1 MHQAFRPFLFASY
14 NARSAVLNRLSLD
27 FSLPVSDDFPAWP
40 DLLSLHRDLMKAKD
54 LDERVSDGTILDLID
69 STPGTY
75 ERAAA
80 LLRFLTERSALQNRV
95 ALYPPDGINGLSEH
109 LANMKPDDILLESLL
124 QACSDIKSLDCTRRD
139 LVPKSVVIPTG
150 AEADEDFL
158 SAIVRLKHGKS
169 AFAFPFGKSS
179 ARKLVEE
186 VTVLGSSPEDAEQ
199 WEDAST
205 MISWRMS
212 ARKCLARWNSVTSE
226 FGFEPQT
233 GELDDAFREAVQL
246 QAQVTD
252 LHNLV
257 FDYDARLVA
266 ETQKVFG
273 ERVAARLK
281 REGENLVQEVMT
293 CLQFHI
299 DRGNLVSTLFR
310 IETIRQKLIG
320 RKGPI
325 VDEIH

>member
-169 AFAFPFGKSS
+169 P
-179 ARKLVEE
+179 LC
-186 VTVLGSSPEDAEQ
+186 Q
-199 WEDAST
+199 H
-205 MISWRMS
+205 
-212 ARKCLARWNSVTSE
+212 
-226 FGFEPQT
+226 Q
-233 GELDDAFREAVQL
+233 
-246 QAQVTD
+246 
-252 LHNLV
+252 
-257 FDYDARLVA
+257 
-266 ETQKVFG
+266 
-273 ERVAARLK
+273 
-281 REGENLVQEVMT
+281 
-293 CLQFHI
+293 
-299 DRGNLVSTLFR
+299 
-310 IETIRQKLIG
+310 
-320 RKGPI
+320 
-325 VDEIH
+325 